1 MCCLPAG
8 ASSLRMR
15 RLARRTP
22 VRQTCVE
29 PGLLR
34 VNQRPAAA
42 ALPAASPVYPEL
54 LAWIETARRPAADR
68 RTERLRGAHHAGR
81 ELLARDRDQPFQL
94 GVAERRH
101 GRERIDPGYEENLRL
116 EHVADAGDDALI
128 QQGVAD
134 RVAAPRAESP
144 DDFEPIE

>member
-1 MCCLPAG
+1 MVRGWEGTCCLPAG

-34 VNQRPAAA
+34 VNQRPAEAA
-42 ALPAASPVYPEL
+42 PSAASSIYPEL
-54 LAWIETARRPAADR
+54 LARIETACRPATDR
-68 RTERLRGAHHAGR
+68 WTESLRAAHHVGR
-81 ELLARDRDQPFQL
+81 EQLARDRDQPIQL

-101 GRERIDPGYEENLRL
+101 RRKRIDPGDEENLRL
-116 EHVADAGDDALI
+116 ENVADAGDDALI

-134 RVAAPRAESP
+134 RVGAPS
-144 DDFEPIE
+144 